1 MGVTAAKGYLAT
13 GLHAGIK
20 KSGNPDLALV
30 VSARLA
36 SAAGVFTVNRFRAAP
51 VGICQARLRQ
61 TGGRARAILATS
73 GCANAMTGIAGR
85 RDALELTRETARELR
100 VEEKHVL
107 IASTGAIGTR
117 MWLPLDVARRA
128 IHMASG
134 NMGCTSA
141 SGLAAAS
148 AIMTTDT
155 KPKQAVA
162 RFRDGA
168 TTLTVGGMAK
178 GVGMV
183 SPKMAT
189 VLVFVTAD
197 AEVSPAKLR
206 AALVGAVAPTL
217 NSISVDGEMSTNDT
231 CIVLANGAA
240 STRPL
245 SGAGYRK
252 FAGALQEVLAS
263 LSRQLVAD
271 GEGAT
276 RLIEVAVSGAR
287 TPAEARMAARAV
299 GDSMLVKTAIYGRQA
314 NWGRIAQS
322 LGACEGLHFKPDS
335 VEVRV
340 NGLPAIRGGLLVPAT
355 PAIHKA
361 LKTGTVR
368 IDICLAAGRHT
379 AQVLTCDLTE
389 GYIKENA
396 GYLS

>member
-1 MGVTAAKGYLAT
+1 MSVTAAKGYLAS

-20 KSGNPDLALV
+20 KSGKPDLALI

-51 VGICQARLRQ
+51 VGLCVERLASS
-61 TGGRARAILATS
+61 GGRARAILATS
-73 GCANAMTGIAGR
+73 GSANAMTGEAGR
-85 RDALELTRETARELR
+85 RDAIELSRVVARELR
-100 VEEKHVL
+100 VEERHVL
-107 IASTGAIGTR
+107 VASTGAIGTR
-117 MWLPLDVARRA
+117 INLSLESARKA
-128 IHMASG
+128 IHVASG
-134 NMGCTSA
+134 NMGCTAGAGLSA
-141 SGLAAAS
+141 AR

-155 KPKQAVA
+155 RAKQAVA

-168 TTLTVGGMAK
+168 TSFAVGGMAK

-189 VLVFVTAD
+189 VLVFVTTD
-197 AEVSPAKLR
+197 AEISPKNLK
-206 AALVGAVAPTL
+206 AALRGAAGPTL
-217 NSISVDGEMSTNDT
+217 NSISVDGQMSTNDT

-245 SGAGYRK
+245 SAGGYRK
-252 FAGALQEVLAS
+252 FAAALQEVLAS
-263 LSRQLVAD
+263 LSKQLVSD

-276 RLIEVAVSGAR
+276 RLIEVVVRGGR

-299 GDSMLVKTAIYGRQA
+299 GDSMLVKTAIYGEQA
-314 NWGRIAQS
+314 NWGRIAQA
-322 LGACEGLHFKPDS
+322 LGACEELHFTPS
-335 VEVRV
+335 RV
-340 NGLPAIRGGLLVPAT
+340 GVKVGGYPAIRGGLLVPVSR
-355 PAIHKA
+355 PIQKA
-361 LKTGTVR
+361 LHAGLVR
-368 IDICLAAGRHT
+368 IDVDLKAGRHS